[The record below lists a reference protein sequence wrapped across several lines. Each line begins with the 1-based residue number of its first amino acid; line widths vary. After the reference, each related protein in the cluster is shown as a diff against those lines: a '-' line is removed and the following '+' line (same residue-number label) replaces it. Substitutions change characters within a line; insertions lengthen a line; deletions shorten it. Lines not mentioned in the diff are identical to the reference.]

1 MKKQQIIVSINKVYD
16 KKVKQKIYYNKTS
29 RRKKR
34 KKKGKNRKIYKANKI
49 E

>member
-29 RRKKR
+29 RRKKE
-34 KKKGKNRKIYKANKI
+34 KKGKNRKIYKANKI

>member
-29 RRKKR
+29 RRKKM
-34 KKKGKNRKIYKANKI
+34 GKNRKIYKANKI